1 MNYFSKSCKNGF
13 TLIELM
19 VAMAVMAVVVSGS
32 YIVFEQVQRAQD
44 RLDAHQTRLS
54 KLQTAVNYF
63 DQDWKAALLQRG
75 IRNEYGDIPT
85 SGFIGTENMLE
96 WTRRDWRR
104 VGLAENEQRSE
115 LQRVRYRLDQDRLV
129 RDYWS
134 TLDRSQ
140 DAVPVTTLLMEN
152 MESIRFRYLFK
163 MTDPSNPVS
172 AQSNW
177 SEVWP
182 PTDAQ
187 FAGSAQPELIAI
199 EFTVI
204 SKDWGEII
212 RRYSALHSSATPVT
226 GV

>member
-1 MNYFSKSCKNGF
+1 MKYSRGF

-19 VAMAVMAVVVSGS
+19 VAMAVMSVVVSGS

-54 KLQTAVNYF
+54 KLQNTMNYF
-63 DQDWKAALLQRG
+63 DQDWKAALLRRG
-75 IRNEYGDIPT
+75 IRDEYGDIPT
-85 SGFIGTENMLE
+85 SGFIGTENVLE

-104 VGLAENEQRSE
+104 VGLSENEQRSE
-115 LQRVRYRLDQDRLV
+115 LQRVRYRLDQERLM
-129 RDYWS
+129 RDHWQ

-140 DAVPVTTLLMEN
+140 DAVPVSTLLMEN
-152 MESIRFRYLFK
+152 IESIKFRYLFV
-163 MTDPSNPVS
+163 MTDPNNPVQAS
-172 AQSNW
+172 SNW
-177 SEVWP
+177 SEAWP

-199 EFTVI
+199 EFTCV

-212 RRYSALHSSATPVT
+212 RRYSALHAPAAPVI